1 MKPRTSFP
9 FSGVRALIAV
19 LLLPFTACVSKA
31 LATNGLVTPLV
42 RAHAHNDY
50 EHPRPLLDALEQGF
64 CSVEADVHLV
74 DGQLLVAHDPD
85 QVRPDRTLQAL
96 YLEPLRDRVER
107 HAGRVYRNGPEF
119 SLLIDLKTDWQRT
132 YRVLRPVL
140 AGYTNILTTFSTTR
154 HPRAV
159 LVVISGNRSKEMF
172 QGEDVRYAA
181 YDGQLAD
188 LNTDDPADLVS
199 WISGNWSSVFGW
211 RGEGEFPSTQ
221 REKLKRIVSQA
232 HAQGKKVRFW
242 GAPDTPASWRV
253 LLAHDVDL
261 INTDSLAEFRRF
273 VTLSPAVLSLDDR

>member
-1 MKPRTSFP
+1 
-9 FSGVRALIAV
+9 
-19 LLLPFTACVSKA
+19 
-31 LATNGLVTPLV
+31 
-42 RAHAHNDY
+42 
-50 EHPRPLLDALEQGF
+50 
-64 CSVEADVHLV
+64 
-74 DGQLLVAHDPD
+74 
-85 QVRPDRTLQAL
+85 
-96 YLEPLRDRVER
+96 
-107 HAGRVYRNGPEF
+107 
-119 SLLIDLKTDWQRT
+119 
-132 YRVLRPVL
+132 VLRPVL